1 VEQCVKQIVYQFL
14 NVKNAII
21 VESHPV
27 LVDKDMLDLAE
38 SVFIGATVLLV
49 KINKKILNKK
59 FGREKI
65 KN

>member
-1 VEQCVKQIVYQFL
+1 VELYVKQIVYQFL

-27 LVDKDMLDLAE
+27 PVDKDMLDLAE

-49 KINKKILNKK
+49 N
-59 FGREKI
+59 
-65 KN
+65 

>member
-1 VEQCVKQIVYQFL
+1 MELYVKQIVYQFL

-27 LVDKDMLDLAE
+27 PVDKDMLDLAE